1 MNFLFLRSVA
11 IALIINSG
19 IALAQGDKFS
29 RMGGRP
35 LLKEFLKELPADR
48 YETVGEK
55 KLIEIK
61 GTVVLNGQDA
71 VEILVDSVMEF
82 NNHGSTVTEEPID
95 ALKRAAKIY
104 VREKILTSLSAEA
117 PALPDGVQENP
128 NLHYTLTLLIKSG
141 ARIGIDF
148 AINSAINLIPKNSEK
163 K

>member
-1 MNFLFLRSVA
+1 MNSLFLRSLA

-19 IALAQGDKFS
+19 NALATGDKFS
-29 RMGGRP
+29 RIGGRP
-35 LLKEFLKELPADR
+35 LLKELLKELPANG
-48 YETVGEK
+48 YETFGEK
-55 KLIEIK
+55 KLLEIK
-61 GTVVLNGQDA
+61 GKVVLTGEEA
-71 VEILVDSVMEF
+71 VEVFVDSVMEF
-82 NNHGSTVTEEPID
+82 NNHGSTVTEEPIE

-104 VREKILTSLSAEA
+104 VREKILTGLSSEA

-148 AINSAINLIPKNSEK
+148 AIDVAINLMPKNSEK